1 MHDDHML
8 RTSSA
13 TTYSSCVQ
21 LVILVIAFHSVL
33 LDLISAI
40 NWSKILSDL
49 FIVSLVYYILATCM
63 ITVIASIL
71 QIWVSQISKRQLF
84 E

>member
-33 LDLISAI
+33 LDLISEC
-40 NWSKILSDL
+40 NQFHSKNKLLFYLKSDVR
-49 FIVSLVYYILATCM
+49 FYAVPSSSLCRIDV
-63 ITVIASIL
+63 
-71 QIWVSQISKRQLF
+71 W
-84 E
+84 